1 MASTFLTRLRALPWI
16 GSVFIGLV
24 GEKIKGQDRKQLAL
38 DYVRQNATEGDP
50 VSVLDALDDYGRNE
64 RFLMNVGDE
73 KGPLVIEKLKATGDA
88 PRVLELGLFCGY
100 STVLM
105 AKELADGGK
114 IVTVE
119 IDPSSTKIA
128 GQIIDFA
135 GLSDKVE
142 IVLGDSEK
150 IIPTLDGP
158 FDFVFIDHI
167 KPHYLRD
174 LQLIESNG
182 LLREGS
188 VVFADNVG
196 PFFGADKYLDYVRTS
211 GRYETAYF
219 ESHIEYQDIED
230 GVEVSTFL
238 G

>member
-1 MASTFLTRLRALPWI
+1 M
-16 GSVFIGLV
+16 
-24 GEKIKGQDRKQLAL
+24 
-38 DYVRQNATEGDP
+38 
-50 VSVLDALDDYGRNE
+50 
-64 RFLMNVGDE
+64 
-73 KGPLVIEKLKATGDA
+73 
-88 PRVLELGLFCGY
+88 
-100 STVLM
+100 
-105 AKELADGGK
+105 
-114 IVTVE
+114 
-119 IDPSSTKIA
+119 
-128 GQIIDFA
+128 
-135 GLSDKVE
+135 
-142 IVLGDSEK
+142 LGDSEK

-158 FDFVFIDHI
+158 FDFVFIDHL

-188 VVFADNVG
+188 VVFSDNVG
-196 PFFGADKYLDYVRTS
+196 PFFGADKYLGYVRTS